1 MNLTKPMLCAFAS
14 LRKNNNTPIYRAQM
28 LGFKYLYNNQEVV
41 INYLDFTKTSQTTL
55 HLLPFTLY
63 LLPFTFHLEPPPSFF
78 GWASFTLNPLPFT
91 LYPHPHSSV
100 GQASPFTFHPLP
112 FTLYPSP
119 FTLHPNYLIMLI

>member
-28 LGFKYLYNNQEVV
+28 VGFKYLYNNQEVV

-91 LYPHPHSSV
+91 LHPHPHSSV
-100 GQASPFTFHPLP
+100 GQVWLP
-112 FTLYPSP
+112 KIVDPKMKHFNLWHEEKILN
-119 FTLHPNYLIMLI
+119 LH

>member
-55 HLLPFTLY
+55 HPLPFTLY
-63 LLPFTFHLEPPPSFF
+63 LWLPKIVDPKMKHFNLWHEEKI
-78 GWASFTLNPLPFT
+78 LN
-91 LYPHPHSSV
+91 
-100 GQASPFTFHPLP
+100 
-112 FTLYPSP
+112 
-119 FTLHPNYLIMLI
+119 LH